1 MKNTKTEPLIN
12 KYIVGRVLPHIYAF
26 KTNCV
31 PNSLKVGDTYRPVSV
46 RLNEW
51 KKYYP
56 NLQKQYEGKATVDN
70 DTKFFRDYSVHEF
83 LENEKQKKHLSQE
96 GFPARYYSKEFFNN
110 ATVKDVESAI
120 EDINKNYGKTN
131 KYQYYSMDRVPETFT
146 YQRETVWDLRD
157 NQKRAVENFVKAVN
171 EKHRTNL
178 LMYAVMRFG
187 KSFTSL
193 CCAKEINA
201 KLVLVVSAKADVKDE
216 WKKNVE
222 KPGNFNNFVFLDE
235 QNLRNENAIHDVLE
249 QGKVCVVFLTLQ
261 DLQGSKIKE
270 KHEELFKNDVDL
282 LIVDETHFGA
292 RADKYGAILRDKHDK
307 RDTEDCVSEKDEKT
321 LKELHPKVKL
331 HLSGTPYRILMSDEF
346 TQDDIICFCQYTD
359 IIDEQKKW
367 DDENR
372 EEDEWKNPYYGFPQM
387 IRFALNPNKA
397 TQDKLEELRK
407 NNITYAFSEFFKPLS
422 ITKTDN
428 NLHKKFKYEN
438 EILELLKVIDG
449 SSSRE
454 KLLGFLNYEQI
465 KQGKMCRHIVCV
477 LPFKASCDALENLIK
492 THKRNFKNLNEY
504 EIINIAGV
512 DNPTEYRNIES
523 VKNKIKQCEEENKK
537 TLTLTVNRMLTGT
550 TVPEWDTMLYFK
562 DTASPQEYDQ
572 SIFRLQNQYVVNYK
586 DENGDKIKYNM
597 KPQTLLVDFDPNRM
611 FQMQEEKAKIYNVNV
626 EKSGNTK
633 LKQRIEKELSISPII
648 LLNTDKI
655 SEVKE
660 ADIMKV
666 ISEYS
671 KDKGVADE
679 VQSISVDL
687 SLMKNAELMAEISK
701 QPELGSKEGLSF
713 NASDD
718 SVDGDDLDTGDEI
731 TQTDET
737 QTSPEVEQAEV
748 QSSKADNPE
757 QKFIK
762 QMQTYYARILFFAFL
777 TKDKVVSLED
787 IIKQINTNDNN
798 KRIAKNL
805 VLKLKILKLLNRMNA
820 FKLSDL
826 DYKIQNLNTLA
837 NDQSVDPLE
846 RAKVAITKFSRLST
860 SEIQTPVKICKEM
873 VDLIPLKDYKKSINS
888 GNKILDIASK
898 SGEFATALYNKLYK
912 DCDKSKLKDS
922 IYSIPTSKIA
932 YEFTRKIYDILGLNV
947 KNIAEEFTSYDLLN
961 VKNGND
967 IDYDKIE
974 ELLTQN
980 KDFNKIKLDDELKG
994 GKKVKFDTIVGNP
1007 PYQEEVKVNN
1017 SINGQNPRTNIFQ
1030 HFQDLALNIAGE
1042 RTCLIFPGIRW
1053 MHQSGKGLKQFGYE
1067 LINNTKLD
1075 KILFYSDARDVFKD
1089 SGIPDGITIV
1099 HINIHKNSNSFEYV
1113 YIDKDCKKS
1122 IICDCPED
1130 KLFIVD
1136 PDDAEI
1142 ANKINS
1148 FVVANKLDYL
1158 HSSILSRSLFDI
1170 DSDFVE
1176 KNQNAIRIYKDDSLI
1191 DYKSEIKLLTNDKAG
1206 SAGRSKWY
1214 IVNKNIINKNK
1225 QYIAEWQVVVSSAH
1239 AGGQEGRDN
1248 QISII
1253 DNHSAFG
1260 RARVA
1265 LKSFKSEE
1273 EAKNFLKF
1281 AQSKLIKYAFLLS
1294 DEALSS
1300 LAKYVPDL
1308 IDYTNDN
1315 KMIDFSKSIDK
1326 QLYDLIGLSE
1336 DEIKYVEDR
1345 IKPME

>member
-12 KYIVGRVLPHIYAF
+12 KYIIGRVLPHIYAF
-26 KTNCV
+26 KTNSV

-70 DTKFFRDYSVHEF
+70 DTKFFRDYSVHYF
-83 LENEKQKKHLSQE
+83 LENNKQKKHLSPE
-96 GFPARYYSKEFFNN
+96 EFPARYYSKEFFNN

-120 EDINKNYGKTN
+120 KDINKNYGKTN

-146 YQRETVWDLRD
+146 YQREVVWDLRD
-157 NQKRAVENFVKAVN
+157 NQKQAVENFVKAVN

-201 KLVLVVSAKADVKDE
+201 KLVLIVSAKADVKDE

-222 KPGNFNNFVFLDE
+222 QPGNFENFVFLDE
-235 QNLRNENAIHDVLE
+235 HNLRNENAIRDVLN
-249 QGKVCVVFLTLQ
+249 QNKVCVVFLTLQ
-261 DLQGSKIKE
+261 DLQGPKIKE
-270 KHEELFKNDVDL
+270 KHTELFQNDVDL

-292 RADKYGAILRDKHDK
+292 RADKYGEILRDKHDK
-307 RDTEDCVSEKDEKT
+307 RDTEDCISEKDEKA

-331 HLSGTPYRILMSDEF
+331 HLSGTPYRILMSNEF
-346 TQDDIICFCQYTD
+346 AKEDIICFCQYTD

-367 DDENR
+367 DEENQ

-387 IRFALNPNKA
+387 IRFAFNPNKA

-422 ITKTDN
+422 VTKTND

-438 EILELLKVIDG
+438 EILELFKVIDG

-454 KLLGFLNYEQI
+454 KLLGFLDYDQI
-465 KQGKMCRHIVCV
+465 KQGKMCRHVVCV
-477 LPFKASCDALENLIK
+477 LPYKASCDALANLIK
-492 THKRNFKNLNEY
+492 THKREFKNLNQY

-512 DNPTEYRNIES
+512 DNPAEYRNIDS
-523 VKNKIKQCEEENKK
+523 VKNKIKQFEEQNKK

-572 SIFRLQNQYVVNYK
+572 SIFRLQNQYVVSYK
-586 DENGDKIKYNM
+586 DGSGNKIKYNM

-633 LKQRIEKELSISPII
+633 LKQRIEKEITISPII

-671 KDKGVADE
+671 KEKGVADE
-679 VQSISVDL
+679 VQGISVDL

-718 SVDGDDLDTGDEI
+718 NSDGDDLDTGNE
-731 TQTDET
+731 TNQTD
-737 QTSPEVEQAEV
+737 TSPTSTEFGQTEDQNNT
-748 QSSKADNPE
+748 DNPE

-777 TKDKVVSLED
+777 TKDKVVSLDD
-787 IIKQINTNDNN
+787 IIQQINTNDNN

-805 VLKLKILKLLNRMNA
+805 GLKLKVLQLLSKMNA

-837 NDQSVDPLE
+837 NDKTIEPLE
-846 RAKVAITKFSRLST
+846 RAKVAITKFARLSI
-860 SEIQTPVKICKEM
+860 SEIQTPAKICKEM
-873 VDLIPLKDYKKSINS
+873 VDLISLKDYKKTIDQ

-898 SGEFATALYNKLYK
+898 SGEFATALYDKLYTK
-912 DCDKSKLKDS
+912 CDKNKLKDA

-932 YEFTRKIYDILGLNV
+932 YEFTRKIYDVLGLNV
-947 KNIAEEFTSYDLLN
+947 KNIATEFTSYDLLN
-961 VKNGND
+961 VKNVND
-967 IDYDKIE
+967 IDYNKIK
-974 ELLTQN
+974 ELLIQN
-980 KDFNKIKLDDELKG
+980 KDFEKITLSDEIKG
-994 GKKVKFDTIVGNP
+994 GKQVKFDTIVGNP
-1007 PYQEEVKVNN
+1007 PYQETVREASEGNNKNTIDIFNDFQDIALQLSDETCMIYPAKDFQRGKKNLLDKKLVSLRIYNGSSRQGEKHIPDEPSVFGDAVRRIPGDVGIVHYNNNNTTEKVYYQGVFI
-1017 SINGQNPRTNIFQ
+1017 SRTN
-1030 HFQDLALNIAGE
+1030 
-1042 RTCLIFPGIRW
+1042 
-1053 MHQSGKGLKQFGYE
+1053 
-1067 LINNTKLD
+1067 
-1075 KILFYSDARDVFKD
+1075 KILPVRKD
-1089 SGIPDGITIV
+1089 LLSIANKLLSEVNSFNFSKIGKV
-1099 HINIHKNSNSFEYV
+1099 CESNFVQYHKNSVLNKEVVREEKAPHGYV
-1113 YIDKDCKKS
+1113 K
-1122 IICDCPED
+1122 
-1130 KLFIVD
+1130 V
-1136 PDDAEI
+1136 
-1142 ANKINS
+1142 
-1148 FVVANKLDYL
+1148 
-1158 HSSILSRSLFDI
+1158 
-1170 DSDFVE
+1170 
-1176 KNQNAIRIYKDDSLI
+1176 
-1191 DYKSEIKLLTNDKAG
+1191 LTNDKAG
-1206 SAGRSKWY
+1206 SGGKAKWFYIKKSDLDRQQPEKNKIVITSAYPNEAFDNPKNFDILKSDEFFGRSKLAIY
-1214 IVNKNIINKNK
+1214 DNDSLQKVKECFKYLTTKFARIINLMTP
-1225 QYIAEWQVVVSSAH
+1225 YSFLYYLPDFDMIY
-1239 AGGQEGRDN
+1239 D
-1248 QISII
+1248 SI
-1253 DNHSAFG
+1253 DW
-1260 RARVA
+1260 
-1265 LKSFKSEE
+1265 
-1273 EAKNFLKF
+1273 
-1281 AQSKLIKYAFLLS
+1281 
-1294 DEALSS
+1294 
-1300 LAKYVPDL
+1300 
-1308 IDYTNDN
+1308 
-1315 KMIDFSKSIDK
+1315 SKSISEIDK
-1326 QLYDLIGLSE
+1326 QLYKKYNLSKE
-1336 DEIKYVEDR
+1336 EIEFIEKT

>member
-1 MKNTKTEPLIN
+1 MKKTKTEPLIN

-26 KTNCV
+26 KTNSV

-56 NLQKQYEGKATVDN
+56 NLQKEYEEKATVDN
-70 DTKFFRDYSVHEF
+70 DTKFFRDYAVHDF
-83 LENEKQKKHLSQE
+83 LENDKQKKHLPPE

-110 ATVKDVESAI
+110 ATVKDVKLAI
-120 EDINKNYGKTN
+120 EDINKNYGKTDR
-131 KYQYYSMDRVPETFT
+131 YQYYSMDRVPETFT
-146 YQRETVWDLRD
+146 YEREAVWDLRD
-157 NQKRAVENFVKAVN
+157 NQKQAVENFVKAVN

-193 CCAKEINA
+193 CCAKEIDA

-235 QNLRNENAIHDVLE
+235 QTLRNENAIHDVLE

-292 RADKYGAILRDKHDK
+292 RADKYGEILRDKRDK
-307 RDTEDCVSEKDEKT
+307 RDTEDCISEKDEKA

-367 DDENR
+367 DEDHQ

-387 IRFALNPNKA
+387 VRFAFNPNKS

-428 NLHKKFKYEN
+428 NLHKKFKYES
-438 EILELLKVIDG
+438 EILEFLKVIDG
-449 SSSRE
+449 SSSKE

-465 KQGKMCRHIVCV
+465 KQGKMCRHMVCV
-477 LPFKASCDALENLIK
+477 LPYKASCDALENLIK
-492 THKRNFKNLNEY
+492 THKKIFKNLNEY

-512 DNPTEYRNIES
+512 DNPVEYRNIES
-523 VKNKIKQCEEENKK
+523 IKNKIKQCEEHNKK

-586 DENGDKIKYNM
+586 DKNGDKIKYNM

-633 LKQRIEKELSISPII
+633 LKERIEKELSISPII

-701 QPELGSKEGLSF
+701 QPELGSKDGLSF
-713 NASDD
+713 KASDTD
-718 SVDGDDLDTGDEI
+718 ADGDDLDTGDEI
-731 TQTDET
+731 TQTSET
-737 QTSPEVEQAEV
+737 ETPTESEQAET
-748 QSSKADNPE
+748 QSSDKDTPE

-805 VLKLKILKLLNRMNA
+805 GLKLKILKLLNKMNA

-837 NDQSVDPLE
+837 NDKSVEPLE
-846 RAKVAITKFSRLST
+846 RAKIAITKFARLST
-860 SEIQTPVKICKEM
+860 SEIQTPAKICKEM

-888 GNKILDIASK
+888 GNKLLDIASK
-898 SGEFATALYNKLYK
+898 SGEFARALYEKLSKNCDKNKLK
-912 DCDKSKLKDS
+912 NA
-922 IYSIPTSKIA
+922 IYSIPTSTIA
-932 YEFTRKIYDILGLNV
+932 YEFTYKIYDVLGLNV
-947 KNIAEEFTSYDLLN
+947 KNIATAFTSYDLLN
-961 VKNGND
+961 VKNANG
-967 IDYDKIE
+967 IDYDKIK

-980 KDFNKIKLDDELKG
+980 KDFDKMTLDDEIKG
-994 GKKVKFDTIVGNP
+994 GKKVKFDAIVGNP
-1007 PYQEEVKVNN
+1007 PYQ
-1017 SINGQNPRTNIFQ
+1017 QNLQ
-1030 HFQDLALNIAGE
+1030 
-1042 RTCLIFPGIRW
+1042 
-1053 MHQSGKGLKQFGYE
+1053 
-1067 LINNTKLD
+1067 NT
-1075 KILFYSDARDVFKD
+1075 S
-1089 SGIPDGITIV
+1089 
-1099 HINIHKNSNSFEYV
+1099 
-1113 YIDKDCKKS
+1113 
-1122 IICDCPED
+1122 
-1130 KLFIVD
+1130 
-1136 PDDAEI
+1136 
-1142 ANKINS
+1142 
-1148 FVVANKLDYL
+1148 
-1158 HSSILSRSLFDI
+1158 
-1170 DSDFVE
+1170 
-1176 KNQNAIRIYKDDSLI
+1176 
-1191 DYKSEIKLLTNDKAG
+1191 
-1206 SAGRSKWY
+1206 
-1214 IVNKNIINKNK
+1214 
-1225 QYIAEWQVVVSSAH
+1225 
-1239 AGGQEGRDN
+1239 
-1248 QISII
+1248 
-1253 DNHSAFG
+1253 
-1260 RARVA
+1260 
-1265 LKSFKSEE
+1265 
-1273 EAKNFLKF
+1273 
-1281 AQSKLIKYAFLLS
+1281 
-1294 DEALSS
+1294 
-1300 LAKYVPDL
+1300 
-1308 IDYTNDN
+1308 
-1315 KMIDFSKSIDK
+1315 DK
-1326 QLYDLIGLSE
+1326 QLYNLFMEIAYVLSKHVVMITPSKFLYNAGKTPKDWNQKMLNDKHLKIIKEYSNAKDVFVSTSMSGGVVITFRNE
-1336 DEIKYVEDR
+1336 DEVYSPIVFYAVDYKIQEIKDKVLLHDFKTIKDIIYLQNKLNLDEVYRDFPNLRTVHGEEKRIVSSAFVKLAQLFHDRPKSKNDIEIVGLINRSRISKYINKKYLVLNENLTGYKVIISAADGASGVINNDHPVRIIGKTHVLKKNVGFSQTFISIGAFSNQTEAENLEKYLKTKFARFMIGTLKATNGLKQEIWQNVPLQDFTNNSNIDWTQPIANIDQQLYDKYEMSPDERQYIEDR